1 MSRSAALRRDPPAQP
16 DLVQRR
22 KLAFRVGTGAPPWLA
37 ARMNGAGERLADRLA
52 DDPEFMAAAAGYRY
66 LLELPPDESLLMIA
80 KLCRGVVLRAVSE
93 QDVGIAVWYL
103 YTLDDG
109 LDPTVELADQV
120 LRSLRASGTSARLD
134 RVCGPDR
141 KRPEPDFLRDFSRK
155 IGRITARL
163 RREVHAEIVALT
175 QVAEATASPA
185 GTDEP
190 EPVPE
195 PAAVPAG
202 TALPD
207 HASAG
212 DAAAPAAAAPRRGRK
227 AKPHFT
233 RGPCSPE
240 QRNRE
245 YEAFLDRFGQ
255 AEARWRRR
263 MRPQGP

>member
-1 MSRSAALRRDPPAQP
+1 
-16 DLVQRR
+16 VQRR

-37 ARMNGAGERLADRLA
+37 ARMNGAGERLADSLA

-66 LLELPPDESLLMIA
+66 LLELPPDEALLTIA

-109 LDPTVELADQV
+109 LDPTVELADQI
-120 LRSLRASGTSARLD
+120 LRSMRASGTAARLD
-134 RVCGPDR
+134 RVCGRDR

-175 QVAEATASPA
+175 TVAEATADPSA
-185 GTDEP
+185 DEP

-195 PAAVPAG
+195 PVV
-202 TALPD
+202 
-207 HASAG
+207 ASAG
-212 DAAAPAAAAPRRGRK
+212 AAPADRPSTGNAGAPASAAPRRGRK